1 MSLTARNFVDYS
13 DRLRDHFTN
22 WCSEMSRRFNRPAT
36 PAESA
41 EECEL
46 APLGRTRGRLRSL
59 RTLVSAGYAIVTV
72 PLIATVVTAAYG
84 VNRLADQSQQVV
96 YQSVLATQNS
106 RILLEQ
112 LIGMERAARQ
122 YQVVQDTSLFSVYRD
137 GHNQFVSTIEDLM
150 ESPDRPIIRAAQ
162 SLATREANLYNAL
175 ANAAATD
182 ARVPFKIL
190 NDFGMLKDEAR
201 DVWLKSSRLVGRKVN
216 LLDRAARS
224 LKATL
229 LWAIALLV
237 PATLTLAFLF
247 TWLIA
252 RPIRQ
257 LDAAI
262 NRLGD
267 GEFEQQLIVKGPRDL
282 EYLGERLDW
291 LRRRLAELEQQKQK
305 FLRTISHELKTPLA
319 SLREGSG
326 LLTDQVVGE
335 LNNEQREIVRLLQTS
350 GSRLQG
356 QIENLLNYSRIEGQY
371 FALNPRLVSLD
382 ALLERVLMEHQIT
395 LKARQLSV
403 DKRVSKVSVWGD
415 EEMLKNVMDNL
426 LSNAIKYSPIG
437 GVLDV
442 RLSEKN
448 PHAYLEVTD
457 RGPGVDPAEREKI
470 FEVFYQGRAAREGKP
485 SGTGIGLAIVREY
498 VQAHRGTVHVASTAL
513 GSTGTSFIV
522 ELPLDLRKA
531 SL

>member
-1 MSLTARNFVDYS
+1 MFLTAHDFVNYA
-13 DRLRDHFTN
+13 DRLRGCVDN
-22 WCSEMSRRFNRPAT
+22 WRNRLSLRYTGPAT
-36 PAESA
+36 QAESA
-41 EECEL
+41 DDYER
-46 APLGRTRGRLRSL
+46 APFGRARGGLRSL
-59 RTLVSAGYAIVTV
+59 RALVLAGYAIVTV
-72 PLIATVVTAAYG
+72 PLIAIVVTAAYG

-106 RILLEQ
+106 RILMEQ

-122 YQVVQDTSLFSVYRD
+122 YQVVRDTSLFSVYRD

-150 ESPDRPIIRAAQ
+150 ESPDRPIIRAVQ

-175 ANAAATD
+175 ANAAA
-182 ARVPFKIL
+182 AASRVRPKIL

-201 DVWLKSSRLVGRKVN
+201 DVWLKSSRLVGRKVG

-229 LWAIALLV
+229 LSASALLV

-267 GEFEQQLIVKGPRDL
+267 GEFEQPLVVKGPRDL

-335 LNNEQREIVRLLQTS
+335 LNDEQREIVRLLQTS
-350 GSRLQG
+350 GSRLQS

-382 ALLERVLMEHQIT
+382 TLVERVLSEHQIT
-395 LKARQLSV
+395 LRARQLRI
-403 DKRVSKVSVWGD
+403 DKHLSKVRLWGD
-415 EEMLKNVMDNL
+415 EEMLKNVVDNL
-426 LSNAIKYSPIG
+426 LSNAIKYSPIN

-448 PHAYLEVTD
+448 PHACLEVSD
-457 RGPGVDPAEREKI
+457 QGPGVDPLESEKI
-470 FEVFYQGRAAREGKP
+470 FEIFYQGRAAHEGKT

-498 VQAHRGTVHVASTAL
+498 VQAHRGTVHAAPTTLCSA
-513 GSTGTSFIV
+513 GTSFVV
-522 ELPLDLRKA
+522 ELPLDLRKTFP
-531 SL
+531 